1 MPVRLQTLCCLL
13 LYVGI
18 MACSPS
24 KREEALAGLE
34 RVPLSY
40 AKGFGI
46 WQGEGYK
53 VVEVSQAYPGK
64 HEPFRY
70 LVLEEGQPDYDP
82 GDYDAVVTL
91 PLNSIVLTSTTQV
104 PHLDLLGI
112 SGLMTGF
119 PNTDLI
125 SSAAMRRHIESGG
138 VKDLGKGVLPNIET
152 LIALDPDL
160 MVVSTMGDNL
170 QLVSLLDKAGIPAV
184 LNGEYTEQDP
194 LGRAEW
200 IKFTGAVTG
209 RYAESVEVFEEIE
222 SEYVN
227 LKGNIAA
234 ATIAHKPAVMAGVMY
249 NDIWYAPAASS
260 WATFFLRDAGGD
272 YIFKDETGTGSLQL
286 SYEFVLD
293 RAIHAE
299 YWIGA
304 ADFKNL
310 QHMKEVDPRYGHF
323 KAFKKGEVYTFTKKK
338 GPTGGLEY
346 FELGYMRPDIILK
359 DLVKILHPELLPDYE
374 PYFYEKL
381 N

>member
-1 MPVRLQTLCCLL
+1 MEERLPTKISPLNLLPGFQSNSNSLPHTVSHPPFPLLHIARTFPYFEPNSFYLSKNLPVRLQTLCCLL

-24 KREEALAGLE
+24 KHEEALAALE

-53 VVEVSQAYPGK
+53 VVEVSQAFPGK

-82 GDYDAVVTL
+82 KDYDAVVTL

-125 SSAAMRRHIESGG
+125 SSAAMRRHIESGA

-170 QLVSLLDKAGIPAV
+170 QLVS
-184 LNGEYTEQDP
+184 
-194 LGRAEW
+194 
-200 IKFTGAVTG
+200 
-209 RYAESVEVFEEIE
+209 
-222 SEYVN
+222 
-227 LKGNIAA
+227 
-234 ATIAHKPAVMAGVMY
+234 
-249 NDIWYAPAASS
+249 
-260 WATFFLRDAGGD
+260 
-272 YIFKDETGTGSLQL
+272 
-286 SYEFVLD
+286 
-293 RAIHAE
+293 
-299 YWIGA
+299 
-304 ADFKNL
+304 
-310 QHMKEVDPRYGHF
+310 
-323 KAFKKGEVYTFTKKK
+323 
-338 GPTGGLEY
+338 
-346 FELGYMRPDIILK
+346 
-359 DLVKILHPELLPDYE
+359 
-374 PYFYEKL
+374 
-381 N
+381 